1 MLTLLNKVTSLKQH
15 NISTFLK
22 VIIIIHVQSV
32 VSDVSN
38 SLLFVFILLSENTS
52 EEEQQILC
60 IRPKKMEGY

>member
-60 IRPKKMEGY
+60 ILPKKMEGY